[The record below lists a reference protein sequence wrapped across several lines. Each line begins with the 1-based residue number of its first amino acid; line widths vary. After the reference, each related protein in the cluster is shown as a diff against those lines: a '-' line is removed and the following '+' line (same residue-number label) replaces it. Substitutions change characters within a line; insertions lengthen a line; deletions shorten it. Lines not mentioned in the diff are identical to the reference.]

1 MKFYLF
7 IFFIRLVNGQDY
19 LHQHFFISVCL
30 RICIYEFIFTVII
43 TTLPPTC
50 IFFFIGEHQTII
62 YFVIFH
68 NQFFIFH
75 YSSTSLYFKFCIRE
89 FILIKL
95 VNSDTFVLFRVS
107 LDPDTPVILGQADS
121 FSKIELPATIIA
133 NSRPKQNKVE
143 KLLWQLNKIEPALIF
158 RKFFGKFNT
167 REQRNRPTSH
177 F

>member
-1 MKFYLF
+1 MEFCLF
-7 IFFIRLVNGQDY
+7 IFFIRLVNGQNY
-19 LHQHFFISVCL
+19 LHQHFFYTCLSSHLYL
-30 RICIYEFIFTVII
+30 RIYLYRHYYHI
-43 TTLPPTC
+43 TTHLY
-50 IFFFIGEHQTII
+50 FFFIGEHQTII

-143 KLLWQLNKIEPALIF
+143 KLLWQLNK
-158 RKFFGKFNT
+158 K
-167 REQRNRPTSH
+167 
-177 F
+177 